1 MSRLLATLVVSLVFS
16 FSVFAQTQNAPSA
29 AAFVRD
35 ANGKITEENVVLI
48 STNREIRGKKVY

>member
-29 AAFVRD
+29 VSFVHN
-35 ANGKITEENVVLI
+35 ANGKITEEIVVLI
-48 STNREIRGKKVY
+48 GTNREIRGKKVN